1 MIGYR
6 AVLTPG
12 SERYV
17 HHMMLYECHDDRG
30 SSYSRFNHHVNSGY
44 ECHAPNMPVD
54 FKVMSEDLETNLK
67 SEDMIVYHP
76 LIDHD

>member
-54 FKVMSEDLETNLK
+54 FKVTPTKRSKKTFFDLKRGLCM
-67 SEDMIVYHP
+67 MIH
-76 LIDHD
+76 

>member
-1 MIGYR
+1 MDHALQIPVFQMIGYR

-12 SERYV
+12 SSRYV

-54 FKVMSEDLETNLK
+54 FKVLSENLENHFR
-67 SEDMIVYHP
+67 I
-76 LIDHD
+76 